1 MENLMSHADA
11 VRDHC
16 WRTYIEPARRRGEKF
31 VAIRAG
37 DVAKELNFSNRYP
50 LVCAAIG
57 ANIFEDKCQVERIAV
72 EGPLNGVN
80 TTFLFMLKR
89 SENLV
94 RNLSGG
100 APTFR
105 LLKICPKCGSSSEEL
120 A

>member
-1 MENLMSHADA
+1 MSHADA